1 MIELGGALV
10 ALDCSWKKIE
20 GALVSVGRQTM
31 LESRTLPMLL
41 ASNPVSWGKPGR
53 LSTAEALA
61 ASLYLMEHK
70 EQAARVMGLFPF
82 GDQFMELNK
91 EPLNAYIEA
100 RSREELIELQ
110 WEFFDSGRSAD
121 Y

>member
-1 MIELGGALV
+1 
-10 ALDCSWKKIE
+10 
-20 GALVSVGRQTM
+20 
-31 LESRTLPMLL
+31 
-41 ASNPVSWGKPGR
+41 
-53 LSTAEALA
+53 
-61 ASLYLMEHK
+61 MEHK

>member
-1 MIELGGALV
+1 
-10 ALDCSWKKIE
+10 
-20 GALVSVGRQTM
+20 
-31 LESRTLPMLL
+31 
-41 ASNPVSWGKPGR
+41 VSWGKPGR

-61 ASLYLMEHK
+61 ASLYLIGYK
-70 EQAARVMGLFPF
+70 EQAFRLLSPFPF

-100 RSREELIELQ
+100 RSRKELTELQ